1 MTTFENR
8 ILHYMEAGFP
18 ILYLN
23 TFEEGKAR
31 EAILSTFAGNLG
43 RTTIL
48 EWDGTDRICDICTGE
63 VRYDTTNYSLAN
75 VLDDRISVQNSAAGH
90 QVMILKNIDTFMDDP
105 AVMAR
110 LKKMAERI
118 RSGLLDATIVI
129 LSPIL
134 RIPKEN

>member
-48 EWDGTDRICDICTGE
+48 GRHRPYL
-63 VRYDTTNYSLAN
+63 RYLHRRS
-75 VLDDRISVQNSAAGH
+75 S
-90 QVMILKNIDTFMDDP
+90 
-105 AVMAR
+105 
-110 LKKMAERI
+110 I
-118 RSGLLDATIVI
+118 RHNKLFT
-129 LSPIL
+129 
-134 RIPKEN
+134 R